1 MNPTCCPAGHFQTG
15 IEAILVL
22 IGKPVKHSCLHLPR
36 QESESVQEVLVFCLI
51 NDNITKNLSRML
63 QQTDIH
69 IKAEQFLDRSK
80 ANVLI
85 QRLIRKL
92 NTDNSPDRFKIM
104 YLMLSASCLVS
115 ILAVSVV
122 VITWNSRTD
131 LKDTVIANSE
141 RIVDSIYY
149 TEVDAILIASDSN
162 GHTITLPETGRD
174 ALDVRIR
181 DMYDPL
187 NIVKLLIINRDRN
200 VIYGSKNVTL
210 VDDECK
216 KHIEEVFSKGKIV
229 YHLNKDQTIIDLVGE
244 KREHIDRAAVF
255 VPIRHKD
262 GQIMGVFS
270 IYSDVSGLTKK
281 SRRQLINS
289 VLAQTLMLLLISLIS
304 YFVIIRES
312 FELKLAYQKLETMAT
327 TDPLTGVSNRRQLL
341 ERIEQHFAMLQRSG
355 EAAKKNVGLGF
366 VMIDVDFFK
375 LINDTYGHLAG
386 DSILQELTTQINLE
400 LRPYDVFGRYGGE
413 EFLIVLP
420 NTLPEEAERIAGRL
434 ITSVREYDFMWDYIP
449 IHITLSAGVTWTD
462 AANEALD
469 DVLSRVDS
477 LMYEAKEGGRNQVVF
492 RV

>member
-1 MNPTCCPAGHFQTG
+1 M
-15 IEAILVL
+15 L
-22 IGKPVKHSCLHLPR
+22 IHR
-36 QESESVQEVLVFCLI
+36 
-51 NDNITKNLSRML
+51 
-63 QQTDIH
+63 
-69 IKAEQFLDRSK
+69 
-80 ANVLI
+80 LI
-85 QRLIRKL
+85 QKL
-92 NTDNSPDRFKIM
+92 KTDNSPDRFKIM
-104 YLMLSASCLVS
+104 YLMLAASCLVT

-122 VITWNSRTD
+122 VINWNSRTD

-149 TEVDAILIASDSN
+149 TEVDAILIQTDGN

-187 NIVKLLIINRDRN
+187 NIVKLLIINKDRK
-200 VIYGSKNVTL
+200 VIYGSKKMIL

-216 KHIEEVFSKGKIV
+216 KYIEEVFSKGEIV
-229 YHLNKDQTIIDLVGE
+229 YHLNNDQTIIDLVGE
-244 KREHIDRAAVF
+244 KRERIDMAEVF

-270 IYSDVSGLTKK
+270 IYSDVSRLTQK
-281 SRRQLINS
+281 SNRQMINS
-289 VLAQTLMLLLISLIS
+289 VLAQTIMLLLISLIS

-312 FELKLAYQKLETMAT
+312 SELKLAYQKLETMAT

-341 ERIEQHFAMLQRSG
+341 ERIEQHFALLQRTA
-355 EAAKKNVGLGF
+355 EAIRKNIGLGF

-375 LINDTYGHLAG
+375 QINDTYGHLAG
-386 DSILQELTTQINLE
+386 DSILQELATHINLE

-420 NTLPEEAERIAGRL
+420 NTLAEEAERIAERL
-434 ITSVREYDFMWDYIP
+434 ITTVRGHAFMWNNSP
-449 IHITLSAGVTWTD
+449 VHITLSAGVTWTD
-462 AANEALD
+462 AAKDSLD
-469 DVLSRVDS
+469 DVLSKVDS
-477 LMYEAKEGGRNQVVF
+477 LLYEAKERGRNQVVF